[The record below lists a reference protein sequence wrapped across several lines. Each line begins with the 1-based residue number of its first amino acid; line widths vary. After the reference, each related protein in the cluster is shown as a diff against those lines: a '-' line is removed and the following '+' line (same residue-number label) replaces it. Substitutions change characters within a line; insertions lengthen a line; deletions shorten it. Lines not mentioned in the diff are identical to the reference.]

1 MNTAMKCWLQKIR
14 RIFGIAENLVASQ
27 EGHCSW
33 NVSGFR
39 FQEASFKNEQTVGVA
54 LSLQ

>member
-1 MNTAMKCWLQKIR
+1 VKYWLQKIR
-14 RIFGIAENLVASQ
+14 RISGIAEKLVASE

-39 FQEASFKNEQTVGVA
+39 FQEAILKNEQTVGVA
-54 LSLQ
+54 LSLE